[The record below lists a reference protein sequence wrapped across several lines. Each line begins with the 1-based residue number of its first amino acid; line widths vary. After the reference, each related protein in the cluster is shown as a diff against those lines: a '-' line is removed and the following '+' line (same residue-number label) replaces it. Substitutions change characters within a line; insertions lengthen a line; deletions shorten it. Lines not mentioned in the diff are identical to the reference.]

1 MIRVRLGIEGITGQ
15 PLDTITFFNLIY
27 ISADNIVSSPIKPF
41 EKTTYPE
48 QEGEN
53 IYNKTVDDAFDYK
66 VTWLIEADNEQD
78 ANDIISGFNSI
89 IINNNNGVKEFRR
102 VTFCNDYKKVKIVGI
117 PSPISEATEF
127 WRDAKGKQHDVV
139 KVEWTIRV
147 DKPSLC
153 DFNYSE

>member
-1 MIRVRLGIEGITGQ
+1 MIRVRLFIDGMTGD
-15 PLDTITFFNLIY
+15 PLDTETKWKLIY
-27 ISADNIVSSPIKPF
+27 VSADNRVSAPIKPF

-66 VTWLIEADNEQD
+66 VTWLIKATLDD
-78 ANDIISGFNSI
+78 ANAIISTFNSEI
-89 IINNNNGVKEFRR
+89 MNNNGIKEFRR
-102 VTFCNDYKKVKIVGI
+102 VTFYNDYKKVKIVGI

-127 WRDAKGKQHDVV
+127 WRDANGKQHDVV